1 MKKYII
7 KNADGS
13 EQSEMQA
20 IHESRKEAG
29 ETLMD
34 YICDHNEDLDVDD
47 DDYLS
52 PFDFALEEVE
62 CKEVNEVITDFE
74 SARKALG
81 GKPNADFTVAK
92 KILSGNVVQLEDV
105 ARLVTDINPKHI
117 EALIALNKL
126 FTIAQA
132 WNKEDGFVPDFSD
145 WEQDKWF
152 PWFVYDKDAAG
163 FVHAYAL
170 HAYDCECEYRFS
182 ALLQIVRARRAIR
195 QAIRRPLQQG
205 FLVVCFTIKQSSNE
219 QQDNGQ
225 GYCQPNPA

>member
-1 MKKYII
+1 MKRYII

-20 IHESRKEAG
+20 IHKSRKEAG

-34 YICDHNEDLDVDD
+34 YICNHNEDLDVDD

-52 PFDFALEEVE
+52 PFDFVLEEVE

-81 GKPNADFTVAK
+81 FKPNTDFTVAK

-105 ARLVTDINPKHI
+105 ARLVTDINPMHI

-152 PWFVYDKDAAG
+152 PWFVYDEDAAG
-163 FVHAYAL
+163 FVYASTPNTATYAAASFGSRL
-170 HAYDCECEYRFS
+170 CFKS
-182 ALLQIVRARRAIR
+182 PTRAEQFGKQFAD
-195 QAIRRPLQQG
+195 LYNKV
-205 FLVVCFTIKQSSNE
+205 FL
-219 QQDNGQ
+219 
-225 GYCQPNPA
+225 

>member
-1 MKKYII
+1 MKRYII

-20 IHESRKEAG
+20 IHNTRKEAG

-52 PFDFALEEVE
+52 PFDFVLEEVE
-62 CKEVNEVITDFE
+62 CTEVNEVITDFE

-81 GKPNADFTVAK
+81 FKPNTDFTVAK

-105 ARLVTDINPKHI
+105 ARLVTDINPMHI
-117 EALIALNKL
+117 EALIALNEL
-126 FTIAQA
+126 FTIAQI

-163 FVHAYAL
+163 FVCSTTYSTPTTAKAAFGSRL
-170 HAYDCECEYRFS
+170 CFKS
-182 ALLQIVRARRAIR
+182 PTRASQFGKQFAD
-195 QAIRRPLQQG
+195 LYNKV
-205 FLVVCFTIKQSSNE
+205 FL
-219 QQDNGQ
+219 
-225 GYCQPNPA
+225 

>member
-13 EQSEMQA
+13 EQTVMQA

-34 YICDHNEDLDVDD
+34 YICDHNEDLDIDD

-52 PFDFALEEVE
+52 PFDFVLEEVE

-81 GKPNADFTVAK
+81 LESNVDFELLGRFDK
-92 KILSGNVVQLEDV
+92 FDSIVQLIS
-105 ARLVTDINPKHI
+105 DINPMHI
-117 EALIALNKL
+117 EALIALNEL

-132 WNKEDGFVPDFSD
+132 WNKKDGFVPDFSD
-145 WEQDKWF
+145 WNQDKWF
-152 PWFVYDKDAAG
+152 PWFKYDKDAAG
-163 FVHAYAL
+163 FVYAYTKGTPTVANANIGSRL
-170 HAYDCECEYRFS
+170 CFKTPE
-182 ALLQIVRARRAIR
+182 RAE
-195 QAIRRPLQQG
+195 QFGKQFVDLYNKV
-205 FLVVCFTIKQSSNE
+205 FL
-219 QQDNGQ
+219 
-225 GYCQPNPA
+225 

>member
-1 MKKYII
+1 MKRFII

-20 IHESRKEAG
+20 IHNTRKEAG

-47 DDYLS
+47 NDYLS

-62 CKEVNEVITDFE
+62 CTEVNEVITDFE

-117 EALIALNKL
+117 EALIALNEL

-152 PWFVYDKDAAG
+152 PWFMYDKDAAG
-163 FVHAYAL
+163 FVCSSVYSTPTTAKAAFGSRL
-170 HAYDCECEYRFS
+170 CFKS
-182 ALLQIVRARRAIR
+182 PTRAA
-195 QAIRRPLQQG
+195 QFGKQFNDLFNKV
-205 FLVVCFTIKQSSNE
+205 FL
-219 QQDNGQ
+219 
-225 GYCQPNPA
+225 

>member
-1 MKKYII
+1 MKRYII

-20 IHESRKEAG
+20 IHNTRKEAG

-34 YICDHNEDLDVDD
+34 YICNHNEDLDVDD

-52 PFDFALEEVE
+52 PFDFVLEEVE

-81 GKPNADFTVAK
+81 FRPNADFTVSK
-92 KILSGNVVQLEDV
+92 KILSGNAVQLNDV
-105 ARLVTDINPKHI
+105 ARLVTDINPMHI
-117 EALIALNKL
+117 EALIALNEL
-126 FTIAQA
+126 FTIAEA

-145 WEQDKWF
+145 WYQDKWF

-163 FVHAYAL
+163 FVFAYTNGAPTGADATIGSRL
-170 HAYDCECEYRFS
+170 CFKSS
-182 ALLQIVRARRAIR
+182 ARAA
-195 QAIRRPLQQG
+195 QFGKQFADLFNKV
-205 FLVVCFTIKQSSNE
+205 FL
-219 QQDNGQ
+219 
-225 GYCQPNPA
+225 

>member
-34 YICDHNEDLDVDD
+34 YICDHNEDLDIDD

-52 PFDFALEEVE
+52 PFDFVLEEVE

-81 GKPNADFTVAK
+81 GKPNADFTVSK
-92 KILSGNVVQLEDV
+92 KIVSGNVVHLNDV
-105 ARLVTDINPKHI
+105 ARLVNDINPNHI
-117 EALIALNKL
+117 KALIAMNEL

-145 WEQDKWF
+145 WHQDKWF
-152 PWFVYDKDAAG
+152 PWFKYDKDAAG
-163 FVHAYAL
+163 FVVANADSAPAYAYANL
-170 HAYDCECEYRFS
+170 GSRLCFKSS
-182 ALLQIVRARRAIR
+182 ARAAQFGKQFID
-195 QAIRRPLQQG
+195 LWNDV
-205 FLVVCFTIKQSSNE
+205 FLFR
-219 QQDNGQ
+219 
-225 GYCQPNPA
+225 